1 MRASACRSE
10 SGARQRWFE
19 ASRSGSRA
27 RAPGSGPGRT
37 VTVLTVALAIAS
49 ALAGCGAHTR
59 QQTSTVSLTPASTA
73 TLGDARRRASGARV
87 RFDRVTL
94 RVPAVNSAFG
104 PPHAVTVP
112 RGWTAEVWALVP
124 GARLETWT
132 PEGDLLVSSSTNGFV
147 DELIPSR
154 SGPPVRRMLLSDLN
168 NPQGMAFAN
177 LGGQEYCSSPSRMR
191 STATPGATGP
201 SARGR

>member
-1 MRASACRSE
+1 M
-10 SGARQRWFE
+10 
-19 ASRSGSRA
+19 
-27 RAPGSGPGRT
+27 
-37 VTVLTVALAIAS
+37 
-49 ALAGCGAHTR
+49 
-59 QQTSTVSLTPASTA
+59 
-73 TLGDARRRASGARV
+73 

-177 LGGQEYCSSPSRMR
+177 LRGQKYLFVAESNEIDRYAWRDG
-191 STATPGATGP
+191 T